1 MSRHIWKFLTSL
13 RVTIVLLALAIVLVF
28 VGTVAQADEGLYQVQ
43 NRYFR
48 HWWVMGTTLWGHKM
62 PWFIW
67 PGGYTLGVGLLVNL
81 IAAHIKRFQW
91 SMSKVG
97 IHLTHLGIIIL
108 LVGQL
113 ATDMLQ
119 QESTMAFNEGEAES
133 YIARHREREL
143 VFTSD
148 AGKDQEQVVS
158 IPEKLLAQ
166 GGDITNRA
174 LPFTVRVKH
183 YEPNGDFVSNPEV
196 VETANKLTAAL
207 VTMESEY
214 VSADQLVPQAQKAEQ
229 AEGRV
234 EVWRAALR
242 SVGVKEAEDIVAA
255 ADKVAKQPE
264 LEGKLRTELK
274 SRFRQMMLRGF
285 TAQGGASQ
293 AAAQKIAAGETVT
306 AESMPTM
313 STNGVGAHSSVTS
326 VPEAKDEDTRNF
338 PFAVLEILAGGKSLG
353 TWLVITGF
361 VDGQEIKTLRPQ
373 EIDVDGKVFHV
384 ALREERQYL
393 PFSIKLLKAT
403 HKNYAGSD
411 TPKDFRSRVMI
422 DNPTTK
428 ENREVEISMNDPLRY
443 GGLAFYQYQMTKDE
457 FDRAP
462 GQSILQVVH
471 NPSWLAPYIGCIVV
485 AAGMLWQFLH
495 HLVGFI
501 TKRRPRPI

>member
-1 MSRHIWKFLTSL
+1 MSRSLWKILTSL

-48 HWWVMGTTLWGHKM
+48 HWYIVGTTLWGHKL
-62 PWFIW
+62 PWFVW
-67 PGGYTLGVGLLVNL
+67 PGGYTIGVSLLVNL
-81 IAAHIKRFQW
+81 VAAHIKRFQW

-119 QESTMAFNEGEAES
+119 QESTMAFNEGETDN

-143 VFTSD
+143 VFTTDSGND
-148 AGKDQEQVVS
+148 KEQVVS
-158 IPEKLLAQ
+158 IPEKLLAK
-166 GGDITNRA
+166 GGDITNPA

-183 YEPNGDFVSNPEV
+183 YEPNGDFVSNAEAIDAA
-196 VETANKLTAAL
+196 TKLTTAL
-207 VTMESEY
+207 ATVESEY
-214 VSADQLVPQAQKAEQ
+214 LSADQLVPQAQKAEE

-234 EVWRAALR
+234 AVWRAALQAI
-242 SVGVKEAEDIVAA
+242 GVQDVQDIVAA
-255 ADKVAKQPE
+255 AQKVAAQPE
-264 LEGKLRTELK
+264 LEGKLRAELK
-274 SRFRQMMLRGF
+274 TRFREMMLRGF
-285 TAQGGASQ
+285 TAQGGGKQ
-293 AAAQKIAAGETVT
+293 VAAEKIAAGQTVT
-306 AESMPTM
+306 PESLPVA

-338 PFAVLEILAGGKSLG
+338 PYAILEILAGGKSLG

-361 VDGQEIKTLRPQ
+361 VEGPEIKTLRPQ
-373 EIDVDGKVFHV
+373 EIDVDGKVFHTV
-384 ALREERQYL
+384 LREERQYL

-411 TPKDFRSRVMI
+411 TPKDFRSRVLI

-428 ENREVEISMNDPLRY
+428 ENRELEISMNDPLRY

-457 FDRAP
+457 FDRSP

-485 AAGMLWQFLH
+485 AMGMLYQFLH
-495 HLVGFI
+495 HLIGFI
-501 TKRRPRPI
+501 AKRRPI